1 MIVELVTC
9 KTKILLE
16 LTFAEQMHLNVHFF
30 SYSISE
36 SSERDPELCN
46 AKAYSTFRKSL
57 VKFGR
62 PNPNH
67 VYKTRDPFGLELLTR
82 LRLGLSQ
89 LDEHRFNHNF
99 DSCINPLCFCSL
111 KVESPK

>member
-46 AKAYSTFRKSL
+46 AYSTFRKSL

-67 VYKTRDPFGLELLTR
+67 VYKTRDPFGLELLIR
-82 LRLGLSQ
+82 LRLGLGQ